1 MIRKPYFSLFL
12 LCLPLFSLCSSGN
25 DDPAP
30 APAPGKEW
38 LDPIRVA
45 TYNIQYDNSSDQD
58 NKWTTRRD
66 LLRQLL
72 QSEKFDIFGAQEP
85 YLTQIKDIEPFLD
98 GYTCLLYT
106 SDAAD
111 E

>member
-45 TYNIQYDNSSDQD
+45 TYNIQYDNR
-58 NKWTTRRD
+58 NEEAGRWENRKEIVCRLRR
-66 LLRQLL
+66 
-72 QSEKFDIFGAQEP
+72 P
-85 YLTQIKDIEPFLD
+85 
-98 GYTCLLYT
+98 
-106 SDAAD
+106 
-111 E
+111 

>member
-45 TYNIQYDNSSDQD
+45 TYNIQYDNSSESARTDG
-58 NKWTTRRD
+58 NSTISIRTSTT
-66 LLRQLL
+66 
-72 QSEKFDIFGAQEP
+72 
-85 YLTQIKDIEPFLD
+85 
-98 GYTCLLYT
+98 
-106 SDAAD
+106 
-111 E
+111 

>member
-1 MIRKPYFSLFL
+1 MIRKPFFSLFL
-12 LCLPLFSLCSSGN
+12 FCLPLLSLCSSGN

-30 APAPGKEW
+30 EPAPGKTW

-45 TYNIQYDNSSDQD
+45 TYNIQYDNAADQD

-85 YLTQIKDIEPFLD
+85 YLTQNAPWSN
-98 GYTCLLYT
+98 T
-106 SDAAD
+106 SNLSLR
-111 E
+111 